1 MVVDL
6 YRVLT
11 TTEHSPVEPF
21 GSEGLPGDET
31 EEVLEVV
38 RIVHSSWPFHYASDS
53 RVVGLEVERRFLMM
67 LLASCSNQAEVLEED
82 RTFLWS
88 L

>member
-1 MVVDL
+1 MVTDL

-11 TTEHSPVEPF
+11 TTEHSPEEP
-21 GSEGLPGDET
+21 SDLKGLPGDET

-38 RIVHSSWPFHYASDS
+38 QIVDS
-53 RVVGLEVERRFLMM
+53 CRPSHCAFDSLVVGLEVVRRFLMM
-67 LLASCSNQAEVLEED
+67 LLAFYSNQVEVLEED

-88 L
+88 